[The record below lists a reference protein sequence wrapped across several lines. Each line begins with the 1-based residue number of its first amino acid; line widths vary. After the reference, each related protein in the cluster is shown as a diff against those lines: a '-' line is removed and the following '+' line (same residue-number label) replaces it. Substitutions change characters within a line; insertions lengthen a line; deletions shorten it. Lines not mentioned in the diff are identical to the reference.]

1 MKNFE
6 GQCGNPNSKKEGKV
20 RNSSEKKNVEHI
32 VKIESITSSK
42 HISDAFITDIRIE
55 RRKRQHRKQ
64 VTNNISHHWCNFEF
78 KTSEKGISIQMKNS
92 YAGAVRVSKSF
103 LSYS

>member
-6 GQCGNPNSKKEGKV
+6 GQRRNPNSSALDVQEKEGKV

-42 HISDAFITDIRIE
+42 HI
-55 RRKRQHRKQ
+55 
-64 VTNNISHHWCNFEF
+64 
-78 KTSEKGISIQMKNS
+78 
-92 YAGAVRVSKSF
+92 
-103 LSYS
+103 